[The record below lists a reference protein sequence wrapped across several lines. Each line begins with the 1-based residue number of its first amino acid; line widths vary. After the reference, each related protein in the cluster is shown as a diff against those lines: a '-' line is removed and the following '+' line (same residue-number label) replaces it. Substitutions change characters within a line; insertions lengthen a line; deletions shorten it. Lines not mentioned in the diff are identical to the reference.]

1 MILVPRVFLI
11 VVLFVVWF
19 QVMPP
24 QYLEHSDESSSG
36 SVPLTPVSHGLDL
49 STNSTFKGE
58 SSY

>member
-1 MILVPRVFLI
+1 MVLVPWVFFI
-11 VVLFVVWF
+11 VVLFVVRF

-36 SVPLTPVSHGLDL
+36 GVPLTPVSHGLGF